1 MKLLLIPPKYLLK
14 SIYVIGIIL
23 PVRALNMAHLSTQ
36 HIKAIKDAAKKFTGL
51 KKAGVSSTNGH

>member
-36 HIKAIKDAAKKFTGL
+36 HIKAIKDAAKKL
-51 KKAGVSSTNGH
+51 LA